1 MTYLPP
7 KRWAAIGGAL
17 VLALSGG
24 CSSGS
29 SPEPSGRGPITWAMF
44 KEPTGALTKVID
56 GWNRAHPREKVRL
69 VELPE
74 AADAQRQQLVQ
85 NAQIKSDAFD
95 VVTLDAVWTAEFAA
109 NRWVGAIDTSH
120 QETGKFLAPS
130 LRTGQYRGRLYAL
143 PWLTGAG
150 LLYYRTDL
158 LKKAGITKPPMT
170 WAELTADCA
179 AVHKFQNIGCYAGQ
193 FDKYEGL
200 TVNFTEAVTSAGGH
214 VVDAQGRPAVGSP
227 EARSG
232 LEFLADGFKNGL
244 IPRAAIGYQEE
255 NGRRDFEAGKLLFH
269 RNWGY
274 VYSLAGKSDGTS
286 KVAGRFDVAPLPG
299 MNGPGT
305 STLGGNDL
313 AVSAFSKHKKTA
325 LDFITYATGAEAEKT
340 FGLGSAYPMSR
351 TAMYSDVDLLKA
363 QPYLPTML
371 KSIQGAQ
378 PRPQV
383 IRYGDVTAAIQEA
396 AYAAL
401 HGDKAPRQA
410 LIELQA
416 RLGSLTG

>member
-1 MTYLPP
+1 MNA
-7 KRWAAIGGAL
+7 KRWAAAGAA
-17 VLALSGG
+17 LALTLSAG

-29 SPEPSGRGPITWAMF
+29 STDSSGRGPITWAMF
-44 KEPTGALTKVID
+44 KEPTGALTKIVD
-56 GWNRAHPREKVRL
+56 VWNRAHPGEKVRV

-95 VVTLDAVWTAEFAA
+95 VVTLDAVWTAEFGA
-109 NRWVGAIDTSH
+109 NRWVAQIDQSRLP
-120 QETGKFLAPS
+120 TGGFLAPS
-130 LRTGQYRGRLYAL
+130 LRTGEYRGRLYAA

-158 LKKAGITKPPMT
+158 LKKAGITKPPVT

-179 AVHKFQNIGCYAGQ
+179 KVRKVQDIGCYAGQ

-200 TVNFTEAVTSAGGH
+200 TVNFTEAVNSAGGY
-214 VVDAQGRPAVGSP
+214 VIDASGRPAVGTP
-227 EARSG
+227 QALKG
-232 LEFLADGFKNGL
+232 LEFLTDGFKNRL
-244 IPRAAIGYQEE
+244 IPRAAIGFQEE
-255 NGRRDFEAGKLLFH
+255 NGRREFEAGKLLFH

-274 VYSLAGKSDGTS
+274 VYSLAGKTDGTS

-299 MNGPGT
+299 LSGPGT
-305 STLGGNDL
+305 STLGGNNL
-313 AVSAFSKHKKTA
+313 AVSAFSKHPHTA
-325 LDFITYATGAEAEKT
+325 LDFIAYATGAEAEKA

-351 TAMYSDVDLLKA
+351 TAMYSDPDLIKA

-371 KSIQGAQ
+371 KSIERAQ

-383 IRYGDVTAAIQEA
+383 VRYGDVTAAIQEA

-401 HGDKAPRQA
+401 HGDKSPQQA
-410 LIELQA
+410 MTELQA
-416 RLGSLTG
+416 RLGPLTG

>member
-1 MTYLPP
+1 MNP
-7 KRWAAIGGAL
+7 KRWAAIGAAL
-17 VLALSGG
+17 VLALSAG

-29 SPEPSGRGPITWAMF
+29 SSGSSDRGPITWAMF
-44 KEPTGALTKVID
+44 KDPTGALTKVVD
-56 GWNRAHPREKVRL
+56 VWNRAHPSEKVRV

-109 NRWVGAIDTSH
+109 NRWVEEI
-120 QETGKFLAPS
+120 GKNELRTEDFIAPS
-130 LRTGQYRGRLYAL
+130 LRTGEYRGRLFAA

-158 LKKAGITKPPMT
+158 LKKVGVTRPPVT

-179 AVHKFQNIGCYAGQ
+179 KVSKVSDIGCYAGQ

-214 VVDAQGRPAVGSP
+214 VIDATGHPALNTP
-227 EARSG
+227 EALKG
-232 LEFLADGFKNGL
+232 LEFLTNGFKTKL
-244 IPRAAIGYQEE
+244 IPRAAITYEEE

-269 RNWGY
+269 RNWAY
-274 VYSLAGKSDGTS
+274 VYSLAGKSGGVS
-286 KVAGRFDVAPLPG
+286 KVAGKFGVAPLPG
-299 MNGPGT
+299 LTGPGN
-305 STLGGNDL
+305 STLGGNNL
-313 AVSAFSKHKKTA
+313 AVSAFAKHKKTA
-325 LDFITYATGAEAEKT
+325 RDLIAYVTGPEAEKV
-340 FGLGSAYPMSR
+340 FALGSAYPMSR
-351 TAMYSDVDLLKA
+351 TALYSDPDLLKA

-371 KSIQGAQ
+371 KSIRGAQ

-383 IRYGDVTAAIQEA
+383 VRYGDVTAAIQEA
-396 AYAAL
+396 VYAAL
-401 HGDKAPRQA
+401 HGDQGPQQA
-410 LIELQA
+410 LAQLQA
-416 RLGSLTG
+416 KLGPLSG